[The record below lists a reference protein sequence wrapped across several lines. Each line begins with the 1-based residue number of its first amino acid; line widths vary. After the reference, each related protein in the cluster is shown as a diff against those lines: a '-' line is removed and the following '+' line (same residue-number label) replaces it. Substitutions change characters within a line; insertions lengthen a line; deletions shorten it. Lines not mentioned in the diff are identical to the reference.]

1 MVDRPPSLRRGRTR
15 SGQPR
20 LWRGI
25 CGLLGICVVAGLT
38 GPATLTGPDPPASG
52 HPARVGPARLTA
64 APADS
69 TAGMG
74 AARQSIRFAQPGGT
88 SAAAADTAVGTP
100 VTLQARASSGL
111 PVSFRSATPLVC
123 TVSATIV
130 TTVAAGVCTITASQ
144 AGNTEFAAAP
154 DRARAFQIGTGQQQ
168 QEVSFPQPAGTQ
180 PGQPQT
186 KVGAHVSLTAS
197 VTRDT
202 SPNVRSRAPAPQPG
216 PAISFRSDTPAVCT
230 VSGIAGPPA
239 ADPATTIGEVTADSA
254 GACTIT
260 ATQPGD
266 SAFAAAG
273 VARTFQIGTGQQQQ
287 EVSFPQ
293 PPGTQVGA
301 RIPLTAKASSGL
313 AVTFR
318 SDTPAVCTV
327 SPSIITA
334 GPVTTGSVTAVS
346 DGACTI
352 TATQPGDPPFQVAG
366 LARTFQIG
374 TGRTPQGI
382 TFRRPAGTRA
392 GVMAGIPVTLSASAS
407 SRLEVSFR
415 STTPLAC
422 AVSGATV
429 LTLTPGRCAIIA
441 AQEGS
446 ARFAAARDEH
456 RSFMITAGQAVQS
469 ISPASARILPTVQT
483 ATLPVGVA
491 VRVPVTATSGLAV
504 TLQATT
510 SPGAQFPPACV
521 VSGLTVITL
530 AAGQCTLTAAQGG
543 SQEFG
548 PATASFP
555 LTVVSK
561 DGQPQSIGGFSVPA
575 RATAGVPFVV
585 SAQAKSGL
593 AVSFRAGP
601 AQAPPDSSTPPGC
614 TVSGATVIP
623 LTAGPCTVTAFQAG
637 SFQPPGLKTSGPA
650 QKAIGFTHNLGYQA
664 AVPVTRSIQVQQTQT
679 IRFAQPG
686 SVLAGVTVPLAAT
699 ASSGLPVSLAS
710 GSPVVCTVSGATV
723 TTLAMGLCVVTASQD
738 GNTDYAAAMQVTR
751 TFRVKAT
758 QSITFTQP
766 GSADA
771 GVTVPLTATA
781 SSHLPVS
788 FHSATPGVCTVSG
801 KTARTLAAGTCI
813 VTATQGGN
821 AAYAPAPD
829 QARSFTVH
837 AGTRPQAIR
846 FRQPPPTVVGRPVV
860 LSVRATSQLPVS
872 LRSDTRSVCT
882 VSGTTLTALAAGM
895 CTITASQGGS
905 AAFRPARD
913 VARSLEIQAGPQRQM
928 IHFSPPPAARAGSHV
943 PLIATA
949 TSGLPVAFRSGSL
962 PVCTVSGTTA
972 TALGAGVCTIIAS
985 QGGSTLFAAAPQV
998 PRSFQVTAGKVAQKI
1013 TFTQPEGAAAG
1024 TAVTLIATAT
1034 SGLPVSFRADT
1045 QACAVSGATVITVA
1059 AGACTVTATQGG
1071 NRVYGAAR
1079 DVARTFPV
1087 RAGKQPQHITFGPPR
1102 DARAGLPVTPAA
1114 WASSGLPVSF
1124 RSGSPS
1130 VCTVSGTAVIP
1141 LAAGTCTITAR
1152 QDGDT
1157 VYAAARAVT
1166 QSFRIL
1172 AGQQAQ
1178 TITFTPPAAS
1188 RVGVPVTLTASASS
1202 RLPVSF
1208 SSGTPAVCSVSG
1220 ATVTTLTP
1228 GTCSIT
1234 ATQGGSTTYAAA
1246 RETRSLAVHAGRR
1259 AQWISFGIP
1268 PAARVGQPV
1277 VLTASASS
1285 GLPVSFWSGTPAVCS
1300 VSGATVT
1307 TLTPG
1312 TCSVAATQGGSTT
1325 YAAARAAGW
1334 SFPVSGAGPAIS
1346 RAMLGLLAAAAL
1358 AAAGGVLALRRRLP
1372 WPRRP
1377 GNPAAAG
1384 PRVRAAANPGPP
1396 GSASSRTTG
1405 AAAAHSVRINAH
1417 PGASTTMIK
1426 ESPHG
1431 STASPPGDR
1440 S

>member
-1 MVDRPPSLRRGRTR
+1 MVHRARSLQPGRIRPGTHA
-15 SGQPR
+15 GQPR
-20 LWRGI
+20 LRRGT
-25 CGLLGICVVAGLT
+25 CRLLGLCLVAALA
-38 GPATLTGPDPPASG
+38 GPATPAGPDPPAPGRPAPAG
-52 HPARVGPARLTA
+52 HARLTA
-64 APADS
+64 TRADAG
-69 TAGMG
+69 TAAG
-74 AARQSIRFAQPGGT
+74 AARQAIRFRQPDGT
-88 SAAAADTAVGTP
+88 SAGAADTPVGAP

-123 TVSATIV
+123 TVSGTIV

-144 AGNTEFAAAP
+144 AGNTQFAAAP

-186 KVGAHVSLTAS
+186 KVGEHVPLTAS
-197 VTRDT
+197 VTRNT
-202 SPNVRSRAPAPQPG
+202 SPNVRSRAPAPEPG

-239 ADPATTIGEVTADSA
+239 ADPATTIGEATAVSA

-293 PPGTQVGA
+293 PPGRQVGA

-318 SDTPAVCTV
+318 SDTPAVCAV
-327 SPSIITA
+327 SASTITA
-334 GPVTTGSVTAVS
+334 GPVTTGSATAVS
-346 DGACTI
+346 AGACTI
-352 TATQPGDPPFQVAG
+352 TATQPGDPPFRVA

-374 TGRTPQGI
+374 TGQTPQGI

-422 AVSGATV
+422 AVSGTTV
-429 LTLTPGRCAIIA
+429 LTLAPGRCAIIA

-469 ISPASARILPTVQT
+469 VGPASARSLPAVRT
-483 ATLPVGVA
+483 ATLPVGTA

-510 SPGAQFPPACV
+510 GPGTQFPPACV

-530 AAGQCTLTAAQGG
+530 AAGQCTVTAAQGG

-575 RATAGVPFVV
+575 RAMVGVPFVV

-601 AQAPPDSSTPPGC
+601 AQAPPDSGTPPGC

-637 SFQPPGLKTSGPA
+637 SFQPPGLKASGSA
-650 QKAIGFTHNLGYQA
+650 QSNVGYQA
-664 AVPVTRSIQVQQTQT
+664 AVPATRSIQVQQTQT
-679 IRFAQPG
+679 IRFTQPG
-686 SVLAGVTVPLAAT
+686 SALAGVAVPLSAT
-699 ASSGLPVSLAS
+699 ASSGLPVSFRSGTPDVCAVS
-710 GSPVVCTVSGATV
+710 GSTV
-723 TTLAMGLCVVTASQD
+723 TPRAAGLCAITASQD
-738 GNTDYAAAMQVTR
+738 GNTDYAAAPDITR
-751 TFRVKAT
+751 SFRVKAT

-766 GSADA
+766 GSAAA
-771 GVTVPLTATA
+771 GVTVPLSATA
-781 SSHLPVS
+781 SSGLPVS
-788 FHSATPGVCTVSG
+788 FHSATPGVCTVTAA
-801 KTARTLAAGTCI
+801 TARTLAAGTCI
-813 VTATQGGN
+813 IAATQGGN
-821 AAYAPAPD
+821 ADYAAAPGT
-829 QARSFTVH
+829 ARSFTVH
-837 AGTRPQAIR
+837 AGSRPQTIM
-846 FRQPPPTVVGRPVV
+846 FRQPPGTVVGRPVV
-860 LSVRATSQLPVS
+860 LSARATSQLPVS
-872 LRSDTRSVCT
+872 LRSDTRLVCT
-882 VSGTTLTALAAGM
+882 VSGTTVTALAAGM
-895 CTITASQGGS
+895 CTITASQGGNAIFR
-905 AAFRPARD
+905 AAPEM
-913 VARSLEIQAGPQRQM
+913 ARSLEIQAGPQPQQ
-928 IHFSPPPAARAGSHV
+928 IHFTAPSATRAGARV
-943 PLIATA
+943 PLVATA

-972 TALGAGVCTIIAS
+972 TAVAAGLCTVIAT
-985 QGGSTLFAAAPQV
+985 QGGSDLYTAAPAVQ
-998 PRSFQVTAGKVAQKI
+998 RSFQVTAGKVAQKI
-1013 TFTQPEGAAAG
+1013 TFAQPAGAG
-1024 TAVTLIATAT
+1024 TGAAVTLIATAS

-1045 QACAVSGATVITVA
+1045 QDCAVSGATVITVA

-1071 NRVYGAAR
+1071 NRVYAAAR
-1079 DVARTFPV
+1079 GVARTFPV
-1087 RAGKQPQHITFGPPR
+1087 RAGKQPQHITFGPPP
-1102 DARAGLPVTPAA
+1102 DTPAGVPVTPAA
-1114 WASSGLPVSF
+1114 VASSGLPVSF
-1124 RSGSPS
+1124 RSGSPA
-1130 VCTVSGTAVIP
+1130 VCRASGTAVIP

-1152 QDGDT
+1152 QGGNT
-1157 VYAAARAVT
+1157 VYAPAQDAT

-1172 AGQQAQ
+1172 AGLKAQ
-1178 TITFTPPAAS
+1178 TITFTPPAATP
-1188 RVGVPVTLTASASS
+1188 VGVPVTLTASASS
-1202 RLPVSF
+1202 GLPVSF

-1234 ATQGGSTTYAAA
+1234 ATQGGSSTYAAA
-1246 RETRSLAVHAGRR
+1246 RATRSLAVQAGRR

-1312 TCSVAATQGGSTT
+1312 TCSIAATQGGSTI
-1325 YAAARAAGW
+1325 YAAARPAGW
-1334 SFPVSGAGPAIS
+1334 SFPVSAAGPAIS
-1346 RAMLGLLAAAAL
+1346 RAMIGLLAAAAL
-1358 AAAGGVLALRRRLP
+1358 AAAGGVLALRRR
-1372 WPRRP
+1372 WPRLWQR
-1377 GNPAAAG
+1377 GHPAAAG
-1384 PRVRAAANPGPP
+1384 PSVRAAANPGPP
-1396 GSASSRTTG
+1396 GSARSRTTG
-1405 AAAAHSVRINAH
+1405 GAAAHTVRINAH